1 MKNHPRPALRLVFL
15 AAVAMATTFGT
26 TGCFYSTVAG
36 FENPA
41 YNSSYVAAPVYAEQV
56 YSEPVAVAPVVVPVA
71 RPYYRPFYRPYDRPY
86 YGGGWPSTSL
96 SFSYNY
102 VDGCW

>member
-1 MKNHPRPALRLVFL
+1 MDHKKNHSRGRVFIL
-15 AAVAMATTFGT
+15 AAITLLTSFGT

-36 FENPA
+36 FEGPVYSPA
-41 YNSSYVAAPVYAEQV
+41 YVAAPTYV
-56 YSEPVAVAPVVVPVA
+56 EPVAVAPVVAPVAVPVY
-71 RPYYRPFYRPYDRPY
+71 RPYFRPFYRPY
-86 YGGGWPSTSL
+86 YGGLGCGWPATSL